1 MPVTIV
7 GTGDILEDHFPKIK
21 AAPVVVEF
29 GDPIETASMS
39 RDEQKELPDRV
50 RNLIMETYER
60 NKKLL

>member
-1 MPVTIV
+1 M

-50 RNLIMETYER
+50 RDLIMETYDR
-60 NKKLL
+60 NRRLL